1 MRKVLM
7 AAVLAMGFAVPVT
20 GEAKVFTRS
29 GIVTAVDNG
38 AKTFGCHWKTSDWT
52 YKTTAKTVFH
62 LAKKPAGFS
71 DLKAGQTVQVKYHVV
86 GKDWIAD
93 GVAITIGAGF

>member
-1 MRKVLM
+1 MRKALM
-7 AAVLAMGFAVPVT
+7 AAILAAGFAVPASA
-20 GEAKVFTRS
+20 ESKVSLR

-38 AKTFGCHWKTSDWT
+38 AKTFVCHWKTSDWT

-62 LAKKPAGFS
+62 LAKKPADFS

-93 GVAITIGAGF
+93 RVAITIGTGF